1 MHLAHDIEDALLDMA
16 DERQARQLLR
26 FFKTGKGQ
34 YGEGDK
40 FIGLRNPQVRM
51 VVKEAWRDTP
61 LEESAKLVRSPLHE
75 VRLCGLLIMVEHYLK
90 AMKKKDAAEMAAIF
104 HAYTSLHPHINN
116 WDLVDL
122 SAIKIVGNHEVL
134 HPADTMMDEWITPD
148 GHTLWQ
154 QRIAMV
160 STWML
165 IRHERPDVC
174 FRRAKALV
182 CSPHDLLH
190 KAAGWMLREAWKKGY
205 REGLRLFLNHNVG
218 AMPSIMLSYACEQMP
233 ADERLRWQQERKANT
248 QPYRPLGSTKS
259 R

>member
-1 MHLAHDIEDALLDMA
+1 MIESKDIETTLISMA

-26 FFKTGKGQ
+26 FFKTGPGE

-51 VVKEAWRDTP
+51 VVKEAWKETP
-61 LEESAKLVRSPLHE
+61 LSEAVKLVESPIHE
-75 VRLCGLLIMVEHYLK
+75 VRLCGLLIMVEQYLK
-90 AMKKKDAAEMAAIF
+90 AMKKKDAAIMTTIF
-104 HAYTSLHPHINN
+104 DTYTSLHPHINN

-134 HPADTMMDEWITPD
+134 NPDITLMDEWINPE

-165 IRHERPDVC
+165 TRHGRADVC
-174 FRRAKALV
+174 FRRAQKLL
-182 CSPHDLLH
+182 SSHHDLLH

-205 REGLRLFLNHNVG
+205 KYELRNFLTQNIEG
-218 AMPSIMLSYACEQMP
+218 MPSVMLSYACEQMP
-233 ADERLRWQQERKANT
+233 IDERHEWQ
-248 QPYRPLGSTKS
+248 KS
-259 R
+259 RKNK

>member
-1 MHLAHDIEDALLDMA
+1 MIESKDIETTLISMA

-26 FFKTGKGQ
+26 FFKTGPGE

-51 VVKEAWRDTP
+51 VVKEAWKETP
-61 LEESAKLVRSPLHE
+61 LSETVKLVESPIHE
-75 VRLCGLLIMVEHYLK
+75 VRLCGLLIMVEQYLK
-90 AMKKKDAAEMAAIF
+90 AMKKKDAAIMTTIF
-104 HAYTSLHPHINN
+104 DTYTSLHPHINN

-134 HPADTMMDEWITPD
+134 NPDITLMDEWINPE

-165 IRHERPDVC
+165 TRHGRADVC
-174 FRRAKALV
+174 FRRAQKLL
-182 CSPHDLLH
+182 SSHHDLLH

-205 REGLRLFLNHNVG
+205 KYELRNFLTQNIEG
-218 AMPSIMLSYACEQMP
+218 MPSVMLSYACEQMP
-233 ADERLRWQQERKANT
+233 IDERHEWQ
-248 QPYRPLGSTKS
+248 KS
-259 R
+259 RKNK